1 MRSTVGHISI
11 NKMGTSRFSSDLD
24 MGRRPKLKSDEN
36 KEVPI
41 LYIEILKCEH
51 FFTVKKVLH
60 LIGASVRGRHRCTSR
75 GSAQARDGAHGC
87 ARGGAGASL
96 PGGGG
101 SCRPARGG
109 PPRRVRPGYIA
120 QSGGAA
126 SVGARAE
133 QAVATTGQRDAS
145 STGRK
150 RWPVAEACD
159 ERGSSRA
166 RYIL

>member
-60 LIGASVRGRHRCTSR
+60 LIGASVPDRHRVTSDR
-75 GSAQARDGAHGC
+75 WCVTCWVLGVGRE
-87 ARGGAGASL
+87 
-96 PGGGG
+96 
-101 SCRPARGG
+101 
-109 PPRRVRPGYIA
+109 
-120 QSGGAA
+120 
-126 SVGARAE
+126 GARCG
-133 QAVATTGQRDAS
+133 V
-145 STGRK
+145 
-150 RWPVAEACD
+150 
-159 ERGSSRA
+159 RA
-166 RYIL
+166 AALFYTPG